1 MERVFYSVA
10 ETCRLLSLGRTK
22 VYELIGE
29 DRLVVVKIG
38 RRSLVTADSIARL
51 VEAAAPVS
59 PE

>member
-1 MERVFYSVA
+1 MDRVFYSVA

-29 DRLVVVKIG
+29 ERLAVVKIG
-38 RRSLVTADSIARL
+38 RRSLVTAESIARL
-51 VEAAAPVS
+51 SGTAATES